1 MNVRHWRATIARLAV
16 AACAAAAFV
25 VASSHAGKPQR
36 IVSINLCT
44 DQLLVDL
51 VPRERIAALSHLA
64 SDATLSAVAPR
75 VGGIKTVPG
84 SAEQVLA
91 LAPDLVLTTEYSTPQ
106 VVALLKR
113 VGVNVVSVPLASDLD
128 AIRAAV
134 RQVAAAVGEVE
145 HGENAITAFDRRLA
159 ALQPTTPMR
168 PTALAYQVNSLSA
181 GPGGII
187 DAMLREAGF
196 RNMAAEMKLG
206 PAGRLPLET
215 FVARPPDLIVLANAP
230 DAFRSVTAD
239 NLRHPALR
247 DVLQRRPHADIP
259 MPLWLCG
266 SPAVADGI
274 ERLAAERGRAGESVA
289 VVPGA
294 GGALPGGLRAR

>member
-1 MNVRHWRATIARLAV
+1 MTAFS
-16 AACAAAAFV
+16 AAALL
-25 VASSHAGKPQR
+25 VAPSQAGSAASPAAAKPQR
-36 IVSINLCT
+36 IVSINLRT

-51 VPRERIAALSHLA
+51 VPRDRIAALSHLA
-64 SDATLSAVAPR
+64 GDVTLSAIAPR

-113 VGVNVVSVPLASDLD
+113 VGVHVVTVPLASDLD
-128 AIRAAV
+128 AIRRAV

-145 HGENAITAFDRRLA
+145 RGESAIAAFDGRLA
-159 ALQPTTPMR
+159 ALQPATAMR
-168 PTALAYQVNSLSA
+168 PTALAYQVNSLTA

-187 DAMLREAGF
+187 DTMLSTAGY

-215 FVARPPDLIVLANAP
+215 FVTHPPNLIVLANAP

-247 DVLQRRPHADIP
+247 DVLRRRPHAEIP
-259 MPLWLCG
+259 MPIWLCG
-266 SPAVADGI
+266 SPSVAEGI
-274 ERLAAERGRAGESVA
+274 ERLAAARGRAGESVA
-289 VVPGA
+289 EMPGA
-294 GGALPGGLRAR
+294 DGAAAVGPRAR

>member
-1 MNVRHWRATIARLAV
+1 MKRGRAVLERLAV
-16 AACAAAAFV
+16 AAFAAAALIV
-25 VASSHAGKPQR
+25 PAAHAAKPQR

-51 VPRERIAALSHLA
+51 VPRQRIAALSHLA
-64 SDATLSAVAPR
+64 ADATLSAVAPR
-75 VGGIKTVPG
+75 VDGIRTVPG
-84 SAEQVLA
+84 SAEQVLS
-91 LAPDLVLTTEYSTPQ
+91 LAPDLVLTTDYSTPQ

-128 AIRAAV
+128 AIRSAV
-134 RQVAAAVGEVE
+134 RQVAAAVGEVGR
-145 HGENAITAFDRRLA
+145 GEAVIADFDRRLA
-159 ALQPTTPMR
+159 ALQPAGALR
-168 PTALAYQVNSLSA
+168 PTALAYQVNSLTA

-187 DAMLREAGF
+187 DTMLRTAGY
-196 RNMAAEMKLG
+196 RNTATEMKLG

-215 FVARPPDLIVLANAP
+215 IVTHPPNLIVLANAP

-247 DVLQRRPHADIP
+247 DVLRRRPHAEIP
-259 MPLWLCG
+259 MPIWLCG
-266 SPAVADGI
+266 SPAVAEGI

-289 VVPGA
+289 VMPGMA
-294 GGALPGGLRAR
+294 GAAAIGSRAQ